1 MMKSAMLYLILNA
14 ACLVADISV
23 RRIARQRFH
32 RKHAP
37 IGYSSC
43 ASAALSSLL
52 VGSCDCSAGQS
63 RK

>member
-37 IGYSSC
+37 IG
-43 ASAALSSLL
+43 
-52 VGSCDCSAGQS
+52 
-63 RK
+63 